1 MNHRIAM
8 LAAAVVTCL
17 GTTVAVAPT
26 PAQAAPDVVVGV
38 FIFYLQ
44 GTPEQEYCL
53 GTNGVGNQV
62 TVTDTGSKCANV
74 TVTRDGMWNGNT
86 VYQFRNGNDNCI
98 RANNSNQVKLASGPC
113 STTDAGA
120 EWIITNG
127 SLSSGSVD
135 RFENLMNFLWLK
147 TTAYAETNV
156 LVGTG
161 GVNNWLI
168 V

>member
-1 MNHRIAM
+1 MKYRIAT

-17 GTTVAVAPT
+17 GTALAVAPT
-26 PAQAAPDVVVGV
+26 AQASQV

-44 GTPEQEYCL
+44 GTPAQQYCL

-62 TVTDTGSKCANV
+62 TTGDAGASCANV
-74 TVTRDGMWNGNT
+74 TVTKDGTWEGYT

-98 RANNSNQVKLASGPC
+98 RANSSDQVKLASGPC
-113 STTDAGA
+113 STTDKGA
-120 EWIITNG
+120 EWVITNG
-127 SLSSGSVD
+127 SLSSGAVD
-135 RFENLMNFLWLK
+135 RFENRMDTLWLK
-147 TTAYAETNV
+147 TNVYGTGDV

>member
-8 LAAAVVTCL
+8 LAAAAVTCL
-17 GTTVAVAPT
+17 GTAIAVAPT
-26 PAQAAPDVVVGV
+26 QAQAAPAVVGV

-44 GTPEQEYCL
+44 GTPAQQYCL
-53 GTNGVGNQV
+53 ATNGVGQQV
-62 TVTDTGSKCANV
+62 TVSDTGSRCANV
-74 TVTRDGMWNGNT
+74 TVTRDGTWNGNT

-135 RFENLMNFLWLK
+135 RFENLMNYLWLK
-147 TTAYAETNV
+147 TTAYAVTDV

-161 GVNNWLI
+161 GENNWLI

>member
-17 GTTVAVAPT
+17 GTAVAVAPT
-26 PAQAAPDVVVGV
+26 PAQAAVGV
-38 FIFYLQ
+38 YIFYLQ
-44 GTPEQEYCL
+44 GTPVQQYCL
-53 GTNGVGNQV
+53 ATNGVGNPV
-62 TVTDTGSKCANV
+62 TVSDTGSRCANV
-74 TVTRDGMWNGNT
+74 TVTRDGTWNGNT

-120 EWIITNG
+120 EWIITSG
-127 SLSSGSVD
+127 RLSSGSVD
-135 RFENLMNFLWLK
+135 RFENLMNYLWLK
-147 TTAYAETNV
+147 TTAYAVTDV

-161 GVNNWLI
+161 GENNWLI